1 MRCHKDHLAA
11 DDQAGARGG
20 DVAADVA
27 GLEFRP
33 RFELKAR
40 STQPCCPGEDGTPGG
55 ETRTWNL
62 GWRGQYQIQNE
73 IQFRAFTQF
82 KLMVI
87 SMIIMRLRICQ
98 LLWPWLKKLLK
109 MFPQMKIESTPSSSS
124 NHVVLQRLTSKTE
137 KRGEDGELP
146 RIGEDDIDNV
156 IGSRNILDR
165 AFYFIIFMFLQLQFG
180 LIYDYFPN
188 WIPGRRNI

>member
-33 RFELKAR
+33 RFELQAR

-73 IQFRAFTQF
+73 IQSRAFTQF

-87 SMIIMRLRICQ
+87 SMIIMRLRICH
-98 LLWPWLKKLLK
+98 LLWPCLKK

-165 AFYFIIFMFLQLQFG
+165 AFYHFYVFTIAIWFDL
-180 LIYDYFPN
+180 
-188 WIPGRRNI
+188 

>member
-27 GLEFRP
+27 GLELRP
-33 RFELKAR
+33 RFELQAR

-73 IQFRAFTQF
+73 IQSRAFTQF
-82 KLMVI
+82 KL
-87 SMIIMRLRICQ
+87 IIMRLRICH
-98 LLWPWLKKLLK
+98 LLWPCLKKKLLK

-165 AFYFIIFMFLQLQFG
+165 PFY
-180 LIYDYFPN
+180 YFYVFTIAI
-188 WIPGRRNI
+188 WFDL

>member
-1 MRCHKDHLAA
+1 MERSVSDPKWDPIQGFYTIQVDGNIHDHHETENLSPL
-11 DDQAGARGG
+11 
-20 DVAADVA
+20 VALV
-27 GLEFRP
+27 E
-33 RFELKAR
+33 
-40 STQPCCPGEDGTPGG
+40 
-55 ETRTWNL
+55 
-62 GWRGQYQIQNE
+62 
-73 IQFRAFTQF
+73 
-82 KLMVI
+82 
-87 SMIIMRLRICQ
+87 
-98 LLWPWLKKLLK
+98 KKLLK

-165 AFYFIIFMFLQLQFG
+165 PFYFIILMFLQLQFG
-180 LIYDYFPN
+180 LIYDYFPS

>member
-27 GLEFRP
+27 GLELRP
-33 RFELKAR
+33 RFELQAR

-73 IQFRAFTQF
+73 IQSRAFTQF

-87 SMIIMRLRICQ
+87 SMIIMRLRICH
-98 LLWPWLKKLLK
+98 LLWPWLKKN
-109 MFPQMKIESTPSSSS
+109 S
-124 NHVVLQRLTSKTE
+124 
-137 KRGEDGELP
+137 
-146 RIGEDDIDNV
+146 
-156 IGSRNILDR
+156 
-165 AFYFIIFMFLQLQFG
+165 
-180 LIYDYFPN
+180 
-188 WIPGRRNI
+188 